1 MKAVIMAGGR
11 GTRIAALAGD
21 LPKPMLPIDGRPVLE
36 RELGSL
42 REQGVTDVL
51 ITVGHLAPAIMEYFG
66 DGSGCSPQT
75 GRPFGVHI
83 EYFVEK
89 EPLGNAGALF
99 RIRDRLD
106 EDFLLLNG
114 DVMFDV
120 DLQRFAAFHKVHGGL
135 ATLFTEL
142 IPKFQ
147 VGVVEFSVEYFLFI
161 PLTLAMLFDP
171 LSAALG
177 AATGELVFSEIM
189 LGQFGG
195 LGELEKFLTVTIGVY
210 IAGRLVKDPR
220 NRALVGV
227 AAITGTAAQLLM
239 GTVVDILKVQLAVED
254 FEAVAGLPES
264 VFATEGFA
272 FLNDLLFSGILFCL
286 LPTLYL
292 VPKLY
297 GKIEPL
303 LGMAPRTPESAVSG
317 ISPKALIV
325 CAVGFVCAIVAE
337 LAATAGMSLIDWEAE
352 WAESGTAMAVGMVA
366 AAAVAIIALLVI
378 KKNAGK
384 KAAVN

>member
-1 MKAVIMAGGR
+1 MSTIQKQSATQSQKLMIF
-11 GTRIAALAGD
+11 
-21 LPKPMLPIDGRPVLE
+21 VLSM
-36 RELGSL
+36 SL
-42 REQGVTDVL
+42 
-51 ITVGHLAPAIMEYFG
+51 Y
-66 DGSGCSPQT
+66 
-75 GRPFGVHI
+75 
-83 EYFVEK
+83 
-89 EPLGNAGALF
+89 
-99 RIRDRLD
+99 
-106 EDFLLLNG
+106 
-114 DVMFDV
+114 
-120 DLQRFAAFHKVHGGL
+120 GL

-142 IPKFQ
+142 IPSFQ
-147 VGVVEFSVEYFLFI
+147 MGVVEFSVEFFLFI
-161 PLTLAMLFDP
+161 PLTLSMLFDP

-210 IAGRLVKDPR
+210 IAGRLVKDPK
-220 NRALVGV
+220 NRTMVGV
-227 AAITGTAAQLLM
+227 AAITGTAAQLFM

-303 LGMAPRTPESAVSG
+303 LGMAPRTPDSAVSG
-317 ISPKALIV
+317 ISLKALIV
-325 CAVGFVCAIVAE
+325 CAIGFVIAIVAE
-337 LAATAGMSLIDWEAE
+337 LAATAGMSIIDWEAE
-352 WAESGTAMAVGMVA
+352 WAESGTALAVGMVA
-366 AAAVAIIALLVI
+366 AAAVAVIALLVI
-378 KKNAGK
+378 KKSAGQK
-384 KAAVN
+384 TAVN

>member
-1 MKAVIMAGGR
+1 MSITQKQTATQSQKLMIF
-11 GTRIAALAGD
+11 
-21 LPKPMLPIDGRPVLE
+21 VLSM
-36 RELGSL
+36 SL
-42 REQGVTDVL
+42 
-51 ITVGHLAPAIMEYFG
+51 Y
-66 DGSGCSPQT
+66 
-75 GRPFGVHI
+75 
-83 EYFVEK
+83 
-89 EPLGNAGALF
+89 
-99 RIRDRLD
+99 
-106 EDFLLLNG
+106 
-114 DVMFDV
+114 
-120 DLQRFAAFHKVHGGL
+120 GL

-142 IPKFQ
+142 IPSFQ
-147 VGVVEFSVEYFLFI
+147 VGIAEFSVEFFLFI

-210 IAGRLVKDPR
+210 IAGRLVKDPK
-220 NRALVGV
+220 NRAMVGV

-239 GTVVDILKVQLAVED
+239 GTGVDILKVQLAVED

-303 LGMAPRTPESAVSG
+303 LGMAPRTPDSAVSG

-325 CAVGFVCAIVAE
+325 CAVGFVAAIAAE
-337 LAATAGMSLIDWEAE
+337 LAATAGMSLVDWEAE
-352 WAESGTAMAVGMVA
+352 WAGNGTALALGMVA
-366 AAAVAIIALLVI
+366 AAVIAIAALLII
-378 KKNAGK
+378 KRNVEK
-384 KAAVN
+384 KATVK

>member
-1 MKAVIMAGGR
+1 MSITQKQTATQSQKLMIF
-11 GTRIAALAGD
+11 
-21 LPKPMLPIDGRPVLE
+21 VLSM
-36 RELGSL
+36 SL
-42 REQGVTDVL
+42 
-51 ITVGHLAPAIMEYFG
+51 Y
-66 DGSGCSPQT
+66 
-75 GRPFGVHI
+75 
-83 EYFVEK
+83 
-89 EPLGNAGALF
+89 
-99 RIRDRLD
+99 
-106 EDFLLLNG
+106 
-114 DVMFDV
+114 
-120 DLQRFAAFHKVHGGL
+120 GL

-142 IPKFQ
+142 IPSFQ
-147 VGVVEFSVEYFLFI
+147 VGIVEFSVEFFLFI

-210 IAGRLVKDPR
+210 IAGRLVKDPK
-220 NRALVGV
+220 NRAMVGV

-303 LGMAPRTPESAVSG
+303 LGMAPRTPDSAVSG

-325 CAVGFVCAIVAE
+325 CAVGFVAAIAAE
-337 LAATAGMSLIDWEAE
+337 LAATAGMSLVDWEAE
-352 WAESGTAMAVGMVA
+352 WAGNGTALALGMVA
-366 AAAVAIIALLVI
+366 AAVIAIAALLII
-378 KKNAGK
+378 KRNVEK
-384 KAAVN
+384 KATVK

>member
-1 MKAVIMAGGR
+1 MGQIYIKTLFYSCVSEYDKSLGGIKMN
-11 GTRIAALAGD
+11 TTQKTSATQSQKLMIF
-21 LPKPMLPIDGRPVLE
+21 VLSM
-36 RELGSL
+36 SL
-42 REQGVTDVL
+42 
-51 ITVGHLAPAIMEYFG
+51 Y
-66 DGSGCSPQT
+66 
-75 GRPFGVHI
+75 
-83 EYFVEK
+83 
-89 EPLGNAGALF
+89 
-99 RIRDRLD
+99 
-106 EDFLLLNG
+106 
-114 DVMFDV
+114 
-120 DLQRFAAFHKVHGGL
+120 GL

-147 VGVVEFSVEYFLFI
+147 VGIIEFSVEFFLFI

-210 IAGRLVKDPR
+210 IAGRMVRDPK
-220 NRALVGV
+220 NRVMVGI
-227 AAITGTAAQLLM
+227 AAITGTAAQLAM
-239 GTVVDILKVQLAVED
+239 GTIVDIAKVQLAVED

-272 FLNDLLFSGILFCL
+272 FANDLLFSGILFCL

-303 LGMAPRTPESAVSG
+303 LGMAPRTADSAVAGFSL
-317 ISPKALIV
+317 KAAIV
-325 CAVGFVCAIVAE
+325 CVIGFVVAVVAE

-352 WAESGTAMAVGMVA
+352 WAKSGTAIAVGMVA
-366 AAAVAIIALLVI
+366 AAAVAVI
-378 KKNAGK
+378 VLMVIRKSSERK
-384 KAAVN
+384 VTH

>member
-1 MKAVIMAGGR
+1 MSTVQKN
-11 GTRIAALAGD
+11 AATQSQKL
-21 LPKPMLPIDGRPVLE
+21 MIFVLSM
-36 RELGSL
+36 SL
-42 REQGVTDVL
+42 
-51 ITVGHLAPAIMEYFG
+51 Y
-66 DGSGCSPQT
+66 
-75 GRPFGVHI
+75 
-83 EYFVEK
+83 
-89 EPLGNAGALF
+89 
-99 RIRDRLD
+99 
-106 EDFLLLNG
+106 
-114 DVMFDV
+114 
-120 DLQRFAAFHKVHGGL
+120 GL

-147 VGVVEFSVEYFLFI
+147 IGLVELSVEFFLFI

-210 IAGRLVKDPR
+210 IAGRMVKDPK
-220 NRALVGV
+220 NRAMVGV

-239 GTVVDILKVQLAVED
+239 GAVVDIAKVQFAVED

-303 LGMAPRTPESAVSG
+303 LGMAPRTAQ
-317 ISPKALIV
+317 SPVAGLNPKVLAG
-325 CAVGFVCAIVAE
+325 CAVGFFCAVAAE
-337 LAATAGMSLIDWEAE
+337 MAATAGMSLIDWEAE

-366 AAAVAIIALLVI
+366 AAAVAVAALLVI
-378 KKNAGK
+378 KKNRERNVTQG
-384 KAAVN
+384 

>member
-1 MKAVIMAGGR
+1 MSITQKQTATQPQKLMIF
-11 GTRIAALAGD
+11 
-21 LPKPMLPIDGRPVLE
+21 VLSM
-36 RELGSL
+36 SL
-42 REQGVTDVL
+42 
-51 ITVGHLAPAIMEYFG
+51 Y
-66 DGSGCSPQT
+66 
-75 GRPFGVHI
+75 
-83 EYFVEK
+83 
-89 EPLGNAGALF
+89 
-99 RIRDRLD
+99 
-106 EDFLLLNG
+106 
-114 DVMFDV
+114 
-120 DLQRFAAFHKVHGGL
+120 GL

-142 IPKFQ
+142 IPSFQ
-147 VGVVEFSVEYFLFI
+147 VGIVELSVEFFLFI

-177 AATGELVFSEIM
+177 AATDELVFSEIM

-210 IAGRLVKDPR
+210 IAGRLVKDPK
-220 NRALVGV
+220 NRAMVGV

-303 LGMAPRTPESAVSG
+303 LGMAPRTPDSAVSG

-325 CAVGFVCAIVAE
+325 CAVGFVAAIAAE
-337 LAATAGMSLIDWEAE
+337 LAATAGMSLVDWEAE
-352 WAESGTAMAVGMVA
+352 WAGNGTALALGMVA
-366 AAAVAIIALLVI
+366 AAVIAIAALLII
-378 KKNAGK
+378 KRNVEK
-384 KAAVN
+384 KAAVK

>member
-1 MKAVIMAGGR
+1 MSITQKQTATQPQKLMIF
-11 GTRIAALAGD
+11 
-21 LPKPMLPIDGRPVLE
+21 VLSM
-36 RELGSL
+36 SL
-42 REQGVTDVL
+42 
-51 ITVGHLAPAIMEYFG
+51 Y
-66 DGSGCSPQT
+66 
-75 GRPFGVHI
+75 
-83 EYFVEK
+83 
-89 EPLGNAGALF
+89 
-99 RIRDRLD
+99 
-106 EDFLLLNG
+106 
-114 DVMFDV
+114 
-120 DLQRFAAFHKVHGGL
+120 GL

-142 IPKFQ
+142 IPSFQ
-147 VGVVEFSVEYFLFI
+147 VGIVELSVEFFLFI

-195 LGELEKFLTVTIGVY
+195 LGELEK
-210 IAGRLVKDPR
+210 
-220 NRALVGV
+220 
-227 AAITGTAAQLLM
+227 
-239 GTVVDILKVQLAVED
+239 DILKVQLAVED

-303 LGMAPRTPESAVSG
+303 LGMAPRTPDSAVSG

-325 CAVGFVCAIVAE
+325 CAVGFVAAIAAE
-337 LAATAGMSLIDWEAE
+337 LAATAGMSLVDWEAE
-352 WAESGTAMAVGMVA
+352 WAGNGTALALGMVA
-366 AAAVAIIALLVI
+366 AAVIAIAALLII
-378 KKNAGK
+378 KRNVEK
-384 KAAVN
+384 KAAVRRPR

>member
-1 MKAVIMAGGR
+1 MS
-11 GTRIAALAGD
+11 IAQKQTATQSQKL
-21 LPKPMLPIDGRPVLE
+21 MIFVLSM
-36 RELGSL
+36 SL
-42 REQGVTDVL
+42 
-51 ITVGHLAPAIMEYFG
+51 Y
-66 DGSGCSPQT
+66 
-75 GRPFGVHI
+75 
-83 EYFVEK
+83 
-89 EPLGNAGALF
+89 
-99 RIRDRLD
+99 
-106 EDFLLLNG
+106 
-114 DVMFDV
+114 
-120 DLQRFAAFHKVHGGL
+120 GL

-239 GTVVDILKVQLAVED
+239 GTAVDILKVQLAVED

-303 LGMAPRTPESAVSG
+303 LGMAPRTPDSAVSG

-325 CAVGFVCAIVAE
+325 CAVGFVAAIAAE
-337 LAATAGMSLIDWEAE
+337 LAATAGMSLVDWEAE
-352 WAESGTAMAVGMVA
+352 WAGNGTALALGMVA
-366 AAAVAIIALLVI
+366 AAVIAIAALLII
-378 KKNAGK
+378 KRNVEK
-384 KAAVN
+384 KAAVK